1 MTADTFDIGFT
12 LNGQAKTIAVR
23 TDAMLADVL
32 RNDLGLLGTKISCNE
47 GECGACTVLIDGRAA
62 NSCIVLAV
70 EVDGCDV
77 VTIEGIAD
85 GGTLHPI
92 QEAFIAEGAVHC
104 GYCTPGM
111 ILSTKALLDHVPE
124 PDTAEIRKALEGN
137 LCRCT
142 GYNRILKAVGRAA
155 ATLRDVSS
163 RAATSQAG
171 E

>member
-12 LNGQAKTIAVR
+12 LNGQAKAIAVR

-70 EVDGCDV
+70 EVDGCEV

-111 ILSTKALLDHVPE
+111 ILSTKALLDHVPD
-124 PDTAEIRKALEGN
+124 PDPAEIRKALEGN

-142 GYNRILKAVGRAA
+142 
-155 ATLRDVSS
+155 
-163 RAATSQAG
+163 
-171 E
+171 